1 MHEVLLIAA
10 GGGGDVIGAVMVA
23 ESLGLTQRD
32 ASVATL
38 AWERL
43 LVDPVPGPRSTND
56 FKGLLQRGNTFEVLP
71 TTRTCE
77 PYGSL
82 LPRLRRDLGYQ
93 QFLLDPR
100 AGVSGLVTQLQ
111 ALEALL
117 NEPREVWLVDVG
129 GDVLATGA
137 EAGLRSPLCDALTL
151 AATTQLGGAPRLL
164 VAGPGLDGE
173 LTPTEIQ
180 DRLRKSSATLVATLD
195 APSENVMSVLEWHP
209 TEASALLAASAD
221 GIRGRVEIRDA
232 GTPIDLT
239 PQSAQLW
246 SMPAVDALPGSTAQ
260 DVLGTTSLS
269 EAEQAM
275 KGRLGWTELD
285 HERRKARILRQPDAI
300 RT

>member
-1 MHEVLLIAA
+1 MPEVLLVAA

-23 ESLGLTQRD
+23 ETLGLTQRD

-43 LVDPVPGPRSTND
+43 LVDPVPGPRSVND
-56 FKGLLQRGNTFEVLP
+56 FEGLLQRGNTFEILP
-71 TTRTCE
+71 NTRACE

-82 LPRLRRDLGYQ
+82 LPRLRRNLGYQ

-117 NEPREVWLVDVG
+117 NGPREVWLVDVG
-129 GDVLATGA
+129 GAVLATGA

-151 AATTQLGGAPRLL
+151 AATSRLGGAPRLL

-173 LTPTEIQ
+173 LTPTEVQ
-180 DRLRKSSATLVATLD
+180 DRLRQSSATLIATLV
-195 APSENVMSVLEWHP
+195 PPGENVRTVLEWHP

-239 PQSAQLW
+239 PQSAQVW
-246 SMPAVDALPGSTAQ
+246 SMLATDALPGSI
-260 DVLGTTSLS
+260 
-269 EAEQAM
+269 AEN
-275 KGRLGWTELD
+275 
-285 HERRKARILRQPDAI
+285 LR
-300 RT
+300 